1 MHRTKII
8 AAILIL
14 IPCVLIAL
22 KFSYWNY
29 TFKNILPQKKYEV
42 GIDLSATGFNQPVSI
57 STFLPQS
64 DSRQTIIDE
73 VNRVY

>member
-29 TFKNILPQKKYEV
+29 TFKNINEEPIETPIMFSYR
-42 GIDLSATGFNQPVSI
+42 I
-57 STFLPQS
+57 
-64 DSRQTIIDE
+64 
-73 VNRVY
+73 